1 MLPTTKTILLSS
13 SISNI
18 LPKGCT
24 FCLIPCPQRSCEVAV
39 PPTQNVFF
47 CSSSPGWILHF
58 YHFLAQMSP
67 PQRGLLWP

>member
-24 FCLIPCPQRSCEVAV
+24 VCLIPCPQRSCEVAV
-39 PPTQNVFF
+39 PPTQNVF
-47 CSSSPGWILHF
+47 SVALR
-58 YHFLAQMSP
+58 LAGSFISFIS
-67 PQRGLLWP
+67 